1 MSVSDTVGETSGAAS
16 EPTPFQT
23 YYTPQ
28 SEEYLHD
35 FRTVVDRLFT
45 KTDER
50 MGWYAPWQA
59 WIVTSHDLCKAILA
73 DERLTPDFMKWKFAP
88 PEQSDADKNDF
99 ERMLDHALF
108 RLDKLSHRRVRRL
121 AAQAFSARMSEN
133 MERAIK
139 QVVITAFDKLADQ
152 AEFNVAE
159 TLSIDIPRGA
169 MARLVGIPPD
179 KDDVFHK
186 LGWAMVRYNGIATTG
201 EDRTEI
207 LRIALEGVAL
217 LQDIIA
223 QHREQADP
231 GDDFIGMLLK
241 AQEGDD
247 RLNDWEILGIVA
259 AMVAAGSDTA
269 GDMHPTL
276 LYALLSNPQEFDKL
290 KAKPE
295 LANNAITEILR
306 YEAFGKTGLHRF
318 TLEDVEFDSI
328 TVKRGEQIIIAAQAG
343 GLDPAQWERPLELD
357 IERNLNGN
365 IVFGVGAHVC
375 AGLFLARIQGRLMLE
390 EFAARFP
397 NAELAEPPTRD
408 PSHYNARHITK
419 LLVRT
424 NV

>member
-1 MSVSDTVGETSGAAS
+1 MSSPETLAVC
-16 EPTPFQT
+16 PFQT
-23 YYTPQ
+23 HYKPQ

-45 KTDER
+45 HTEKR
-50 MGWYAPWQA
+50 MGWYEPWQA

-88 PEQSDADKNDF
+88 PEQPEDKKNDF

-108 RLDKLSHRRVRRL
+108 RLDRLSHRRVRRL
-121 AAQAFSARMSEN
+121 SSKAFSARMTAS
-133 MERAIK
+133 MELKIK
-139 QVVITAFDKLADQ
+139 DVVMDAFEKLAGQ
-152 AEFNVAE
+152 SQFNVAE

-169 MARLVGIPPD
+169 MSRLVGIPPENEEI
-179 KDDVFHK
+179 FHK

-201 EDRTEI
+201 ESREEI
-207 LRIALEGVAL
+207 LRIALEGVSM
-217 LQDIIA
+217 LQGVIND
-223 QHREQADP
+223 RRKLADS

-259 AMVAAGSDTA
+259 AMIAAGSDTA

-276 LYALLSNPQEFDKL
+276 LFALLSNPKEFEKL
-290 KAKPE
+290 KANPD
-295 LANNAITEILR
+295 LANNAITELLR
-306 YEAFGKTGLHRF
+306 YEPFGKTGLHRF
-318 TLEDVEFDSI
+318 ALEDVEFEGT
-328 TVKRGEQIIIAAQAG
+328 TVKRGEQIIVAAQAG

-375 AGLFLARIQGRLMLE
+375 AGLFLAKIQARLMLE
-390 EFAARFP
+390 EFAKRFP
-397 NAELAEPPTRD
+397 DAELAEAPTRD
-408 PSHYNARHITK
+408 PAHYNARHITK
-419 LLVRT
+419 LLIKT

>member
-1 MSVSDTVGETSGAAS
+1 MSLSENPPPAAA
-16 EPTPFQT
+16 PTPFQT
-23 YYTPQ
+23 YYKPQ

-45 KTDER
+45 HTDER
-50 MGWYAPWQA
+50 IGWYEPWQA

-88 PEQSDADKNDF
+88 PEQPEDQKNDF
-99 ERMLDHALF
+99 ERMLDNALF

-121 AAQAFSARMSEN
+121 ASQAFSARMSAP
-133 MERAIK
+133 MEAKIK
-139 QVVITAFDKLADQ
+139 GVVTAAFDKLEGQ
-152 AEFNVAE
+152 SHFNVAQ

-169 MARLVGIPPD
+169 MSRLVGIPPE
-179 KDDVFHK
+179 KDEIFHK

-201 EDRTEI
+201 EDRAEI
-207 LRIALEGVAL
+207 LRVALEGVAM
-217 LQDIIA
+217 LQGVIED
-223 QHREQADP
+223 RRRQADP

-259 AMVAAGSDTA
+259 AMIAAGSDTA

-276 LYALLSNPQEFDKL
+276 LYALLSNPDQFDKL
-290 KAKPE
+290 KANPD

-306 YEAFGKTGLHRF
+306 YEAFGKVGLHRF
-318 TLEDVEFDSI
+318 ALEDVEFEGI

-343 GLDPAQWERPLELD
+343 GLDPKQWERPLELD

-375 AGLFLARIQGRLMLE
+375 AGLFLARIQARLMLQ

-397 NAELAEPPTRD
+397 KAELAEPPTRD
-408 PSHYNARHITK
+408 PAHYNARHITK

-424 NV
+424 NA

>member
-1 MSVSDTVGETSGAAS
+1 MSKSSS
-16 EPTPFQT
+16 EQTPFQT

-45 KTDER
+45 ETDER
-50 MGWYAPWQA
+50 MGWYEPWQA
-59 WIVTSHDLCKAILA
+59 WIVTSHDLCKTILA

-88 PEQSDADKNDF
+88 PEQPDAQKNDF

-108 RLDKLSHRRVRRL
+108 RLDKLAHRRVRRL
-121 AAQAFSARMSEN
+121 ASQAFAMRMTSS
-133 MERAIK
+133 MESKIK
-139 QVVITAFDKLADQ
+139 DVVIAAFDKLSGQ
-152 AEFNVAE
+152 ASFNVAE

-169 MARLVGIPPD
+169 MSRLVGIPPE
-179 KDDVFHK
+179 KDEIFHK
-186 LGWAMVRYNGIATTG
+186 LGWAMVRYNGLTTTP
-201 EDRTEI
+201 EDRAEI
-207 LRIALEGVAL
+207 LRIALEGVAM
-217 LQDIIA
+217 LQEII
-223 QHREQADP
+223 QARRDQIDP

-247 RLNDWEILGIVA
+247 KLNDWEILGIVA
-259 AMVAAGSDTA
+259 AMIAAGSDTA

-276 LYALLSNPQEFDKL
+276 LYALLSNPAQFDKL
-290 KAKPE
+290 KVNPD
-295 LANNAITEILR
+295 LADNAITEILR
-306 YEAFGKTGLHRF
+306 YEAFGKTGLHRYA
-318 TLEDVEFDSI
+318 LEDVEFEGI

-343 GLDPAQWERPLELD
+343 GLDPTQWERPLELD

-375 AGLFLARIQGRLMLE
+375 AGLFLARIQARLMLE

-397 NAELAEPPTRD
+397 KAVLAEPPTRD
-408 PSHYNARHITK
+408 PAHYNARHITK

-424 NV
+424 NI

>member
-1 MSVSDTVGETSGAAS
+1 MSLSETPSNSAAA
-16 EPTPFQT
+16 TPFQI
-23 YYTPQ
+23 YYKPQ

-35 FRTVVDRLFT
+35 FRTAVDRLFT
-45 KTDER
+45 KTDQR
-50 MGWYAPWQA
+50 MGWYEPWQA
-59 WIVTSHDLCKAILA
+59 WIVTSHDLCKTILA

-88 PEQSDADKNDF
+88 PEQPEDKKNDF

-121 AAQAFSARMSEN
+121 ASQAFSARMSAS
-133 MERAIK
+133 MERKIK
-139 QVVITAFDKLADQ
+139 DVVTAAFDKLETQ
-152 AEFNVAE
+152 AHFNVAD

-169 MARLVGIPPD
+169 MSRLVGIPPE
-179 KDDVFHK
+179 KDEIFHK

-201 EDRTEI
+201 EDRSEI
-207 LRIALEGVAL
+207 LRIALEGVAM
-217 LQDIIA
+217 LQGVIQD
-223 QHREQADP
+223 RRNLSDP

-259 AMVAAGSDTA
+259 AMIAAGSDTA

-276 LYALLSNPQEFDKL
+276 LYALLSNPAQFDKL
-290 KAKPE
+290 IANPE

-318 TLEDVEFDSI
+318 ALEDVEFDGI
-328 TVKRGEQIIIAAQAG
+328 VVKRGEQIIIAAQAG

-375 AGLFLARIQGRLMLE
+375 AGLFLARIQARLMLE
-390 EFAARFP
+390 EFARRFP

-408 PSHYNARHITK
+408 PAHYNARHITK
-419 LLVRT
+419 LLIMT

>member
-1 MSVSDTVGETSGAAS
+1 MLQS
-16 EPTPFQT
+16 ESSQSSPTAFQK

-45 KTDER
+45 NTDER
-50 MGWYAPWQA
+50 MGWYEPWQA

-88 PEQSDADKNDF
+88 PEQPEVRKNDF

-121 AAQAFSARMSEN
+121 ASKAFSMRMTTSMEN
-133 MERAIK
+133 QIK
-139 QVVITAFDKLADQ
+139 DVVVAAFDKLEGQ
-152 AEFNVAE
+152 TQFNVAD
-159 TLSIDIPRGA
+159 TLSLDIPRGS
-169 MARLVGIPPD
+169 MSRLVGIPRE
-179 KDDVFHK
+179 KDEIFHK

-201 EDRTEI
+201 EDRAEV
-207 LRIALEGVAL
+207 LRIALEGVAM
-217 LQDIIA
+217 LQDVI
-223 QHREQADP
+223 QARRDQDDP

-247 RLNDWEILGIVA
+247 KLNDWEILGIVA
-259 AMVAAGSDTA
+259 AMIAAGSDTA

-276 LYALLSNPQEFDKL
+276 IYALLSNPTEFEKL

-295 LANNAITEILR
+295 LADNAITEILR
-306 YEAFGKTGLHRF
+306 FEAFGKTGLHRYA
-318 TLEDVEFDSI
+318 LEDVEFEGV
-328 TVKRGEQIIIAAQAG
+328 TVNRGEQIIIAAQAG
-343 GLDPAQWERPLELD
+343 GLDPKQWERPLALD
-357 IERNLNGN
+357 IERNLNGH

-375 AGLFLARIQGRLMLE
+375 AGLFLAKIQARLMLN
-390 EFAARFP
+390 EFATRFP
-397 NAELAEPPTRD
+397 NAELAEKPTRD
-408 PSHYNARHITK
+408 PAHYNARHITK
-419 LLVRT
+419 LLVNT